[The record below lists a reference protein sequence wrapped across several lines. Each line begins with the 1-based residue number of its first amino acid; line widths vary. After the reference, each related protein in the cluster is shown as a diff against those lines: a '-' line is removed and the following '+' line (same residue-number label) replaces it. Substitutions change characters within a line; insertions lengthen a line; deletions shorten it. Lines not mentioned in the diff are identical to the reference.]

1 MQCGRKAPPGS
12 EEACGQGRDVA
23 DTQALERPDSVTDTA
38 AVHSTEPAQES
49 AHCSKPP
56 VDSVAP
62 PADIFLVSSRDM
74 RAHFT
79 TTLHRPLPFDV
90 EDLGGGGY
98 VDVPV
103 RMHRG
108 GGSPA
113 ARTRSSSHDSKR
125 GTDAAKSYA
134 AEHAGDSGGW
144 KLSATAAEA
153 EAAPGGKLM
162 PDGTAELTTE
172 AIHVGHASLLHGE
185 RSEGELSD
193 GEIRDDASPHVP
205 AACAGPSRAD
215 PGQAPAQG
223 YTRRVVTREDLEPRA
238 SDYRPKTS
246 IAELPC
252 YLTDMTMAVAGA
264 DHLSPAPREP
274 EGALYLL
281 SRSACPALTPAAS
294 ACRYAQAPLQLPHCE
309 SP

>member
-12 EEACGQGRDVA
+12 EEVCGKGRDVA
-23 DTQALERPDSVTDTA
+23 DTQALERPHSATDTA

-90 EDLGGGGY
+90 EDLGGGGC
-98 VDVPV
+98 VDMPV

-108 GGSPA
+108 GGSGSPA

-125 GTDAAKSYA
+125 GTDAAKSSA

-153 EAAPGGKLM
+153 EAAPGSKLM

-172 AIHVGHASLLHGE
+172 AIHVDHASLLHGE
-185 RSEGELSD
+185 RSEAVRW
-193 GEIRDDASPHVP
+193 RDQGRCVP
-205 AACAGPSRAD
+205 ACTGGVCGTQPSRS
-215 PGQAPAQG
+215 G
-223 YTRRVVTREDLEPRA
+223 
-238 SDYRPKTS
+238 
-246 IAELPC
+246 
-252 YLTDMTMAVAGA
+252 AGA
-264 DHLSPAPREP
+264 ASGSGLHPACGHPRGP
-274 EGALYLL
+274 GA
-281 SRSACPALTPAAS
+281 PG
-294 ACRYAQAPLQLPHCE
+294 
-309 SP
+309 